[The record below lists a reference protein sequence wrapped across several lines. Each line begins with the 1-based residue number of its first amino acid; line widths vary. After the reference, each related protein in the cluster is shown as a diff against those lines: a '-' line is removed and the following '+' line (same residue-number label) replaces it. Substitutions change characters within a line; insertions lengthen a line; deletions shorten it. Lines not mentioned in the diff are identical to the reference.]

1 MRSPTG
7 NSDGRSAPRLPNS
20 TLLRSS
26 GLRIWY
32 GGDEHDVIRCRDGGD
47 PGLALGEKTE
57 LVPSHCDTAVNL
69 YDVYHAVRG
78 GQVEAVWPIE
88 APG

>member
-1 MRSPTG
+1 MTADRHHACRTLHSC
-7 NSDGRSAPRLPNS
+7 APPAFE
-20 TLLRSS
+20 
-26 GLRIWY
+26 Y